1 MCIEQMSLIDHTT
14 EALKTRTIVS
24 MAVIADNQV
33 EVGHGQMQLQDAIY
47 NTYLEYYKKNK
58 DQAMNKLK
66 ELKQQASQ
74 KLGQTIFQHRN
85 DGFACLLVIIF
96 YVEIHEKQ

>member
-47 NTYLEYYKKNK
+47 NTYL
-58 DQAMNKLK
+58 A
-66 ELKQQASQ
+66 
-74 KLGQTIFQHRN
+74 
-85 DGFACLLVIIF
+85 
-96 YVEIHEKQ
+96 